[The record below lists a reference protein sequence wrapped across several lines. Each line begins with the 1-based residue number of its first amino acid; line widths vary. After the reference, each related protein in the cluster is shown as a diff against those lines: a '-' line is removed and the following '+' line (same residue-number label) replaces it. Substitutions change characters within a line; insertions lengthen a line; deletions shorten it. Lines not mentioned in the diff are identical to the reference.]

1 MLVSMTHKLIERL
14 LEDQEMI
21 EYEVIELPNKEFIVN
36 IEIPGKKNISI
47 ITKNWREIFGVIS

>member
-1 MLVSMTHKLIERL
+1 MLVSMMHKSIERL

-21 EYEVIELPNKEFIVN
+21 EYEVIELPNKEFLVN
-36 IEIPGKKNISI
+36 IEIPGKKKISI

>member
-21 EYEVIELPNKEFIVN
+21 EYEVIELPNKEFLVN

>member
-21 EYEVIELPNKEFIVN
+21 EYEVIELPNKEFLVN

-47 ITKNWREIFGVIS
+47 ITKNWREIFGIIS